1 MCGWG
6 REWVRTLKTTI
17 LEEGVISAGSM
28 EAQERDKGLQEG
40 NRKGVRDILGRG
52 GAVWLAG

>member
-1 MCGWG
+1 MLWF
-6 REWVRTLKTTI
+6 ETFFPI
-17 LEEGVISAGSM
+17 FVISAGSM